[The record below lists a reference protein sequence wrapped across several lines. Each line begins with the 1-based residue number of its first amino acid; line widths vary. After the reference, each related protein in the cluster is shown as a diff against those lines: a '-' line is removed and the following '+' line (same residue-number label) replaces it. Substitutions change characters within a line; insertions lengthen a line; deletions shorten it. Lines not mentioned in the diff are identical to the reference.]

1 MVLVRPGPRGVV
13 EVRLTLDGRVGREPL
28 VVDGQVDRV
37 DAVRVEAEP
46 LDDALA
52 DPLADDDDVRRPARR
67 PVVRQAPEQP
77 LAAWE
82 ERGQIEVLD
91 VEQRENSRALG
102 RRHGDGERVVD
113 DVGSREPLAEATGA

>member
-1 MVLVRPGPRGVV
+1 M
-13 EVRLTLDGRVGREPL
+13 
-28 VVDGQVDRV
+28 

-52 DPLADDDDVRRPARR
+52 HPLADDDDVRRPARR

-82 ERGQIEVLD
+82 ESGQIEVLD
-91 VEQRENSRALG
+91 VEQRENGRALD
-102 RRHGDGERVVD
+102 RRHRDGERVVD